1 MEEREGMR
9 GVADEAFCDLLT
21 GEVGEILARGVVG
34 KLISQEMREKIVNRI
49 NGTPSVYEVGERC
62 LVLVPGGFDGEV
74 RASADENDVRI
85 SLINGSWFHLTHYDG
100 GVCLVCRPDQT
111 IGEAVLVIAAD
122 GQVFYPNSQSGLLAP
137 FDRDKDRF
145 LIVLGEDDGDNVIG
159 VVVEGAS
166 VGLS

>member
-1 MEEREGMR
+1 M
-9 GVADEAFCDLLT
+9 
-21 GEVGEILARGVVG
+21 
-34 KLISQEMREKIVNRI
+34 
-49 NGTPSVYEVGERC
+49 
-62 LVLVPGGFDGEV
+62 LVPGGFDGEV

-85 SLINGSWFHLTHYDG
+85 SLINGSWLHLTHYDG
-100 GVCLVCRPDQT
+100 GVCLVRRPGQT